1 MVWIKKNIVTV
12 DVLYYMPDFNDIVQ
26 EFIWQTPDITPELP
40 RVHKFLNHWHKN
52 IDAVIKEVQVSY
64 SDHHQG
70 YRAAEIVRE
79 INVWH

>member
-1 MVWIKKNIVTV
+1 MVWIKKNVVTV
-12 DVLYYMPDFNDIVQ
+12 DILYYMPDFNDIVQ

-70 YRAAEIVRE
+70 YRSAEIVRE

>member
-64 SDHHQG
+64 SDYHQG